1 MKKVEEKSQSR
12 GRGRGRGREGEGE
25 DYVPESLKRGR
36 VRRQIEATIVRKRE
50 RQNDNEQSNEW
61 TVV

>member
-12 GRGRGRGREGEGE
+12 GRGRGREGE